1 MRLLLGDFIWERQST
16 RQNVRQKNG
25 VIVLASFVL
34 FAPHRGDREIVRITD
49 DENCYQANFG
59 PAGV

>member
-1 MRLLLGDFIWERQST
+1 MRLLVSDFIWERQST
-16 RQNVRQKNG
+16 WQNVRRKNG

-34 FAPHRGDREIVRITD
+34 FAPHRGDRKIVRIAD
-49 DENCYQANFG
+49 DENYYQANFG